1 MHSVV
6 HISQVHHVPTVYVPL
21 LVAMSVQM
29 LL

>member
-6 HISQVHHVPTVYVPL
+6 HTSQLNHVLMEYVML